1 MSIYLEIGGKHKK
14 MIEITLKTFGGVS
27 AAHKLDLPY
36 DSPCQ
41 RLHGHFW
48 NIRIEIT
55 IDINQVNQKTG
66 MILDFGKVKETFNRY
81 DHQYLNQFFEQP
93 TAENISIKILKLLK
107 ELLIREKIIYKKIL
121 VEVKETENNII
132 EVVDIPK

>member
-1 MSIYLEIGGKHKK
+1 
-14 MIEITLKTFGGVS
+14 MIEITLKKFGEVN
-27 AAHKLDLPY
+27 AAHKLALPY

-41 RLHGHFW
+41 RLHGHLW

-55 IDINQVNQKTG
+55 TDINQVNQKTG
-66 MILDFGKVKETFNRY
+66 MLVDFSKVKETFNQY

-93 TAENISIKILKLLK
+93 TAENISAKLLKLLK
-107 ELLIREKIIYKKIL
+107 ELLVKEKIVYKKIL
-121 VEVKETENNII
+121 VEVKETENNVI

>member
-1 MSIYLEIGGKHKK
+1 MLQ
-14 MIEITLKTFGGVS
+14 ITLKVLGEIDS
-27 AAHKLDLPY
+27 AHKLVLPY

-41 RLHGHFW
+41 RLHGHRWSF
-48 NIRIEIT
+48 RIEIT
-55 IDINQVNQKTG
+55 TDVNQVNQKLG
-66 MILDFGKVKETFNRY
+66 MILDFGKIKETFNQY
-81 DHQYLNQFFEQP
+81 DHEYLNTFFKQP

-107 ELLIREKIIYKKIL
+107 ELLIKEKIVYKKIL